1 MKLEY
6 LAIDGYKS
14 LKNLEIHFQKQSS
27 TTAIDFLIGRN
38 GSGKSSVLEAVGL
51 IFTRIMQNE
60 TPGFEFD
67 LKYRISDG
75 TQIHVCPQPEP
86 RKREGYRQKLF
97 VRIRKD
103 GQENIADR
111 IPNEYLPDRIVSYC
125 SGANSSMEEILVQS
139 PREALI
145 CDLYDQ
151 MKLGGEADAEQI
163 REIRNDYEGLDNH
176 PRVLSLDAATAKI
189 VLPVLFAILPFEKQG
204 LSRELKKYGRLRRM
218 LTRRLN
224 VDLVPVAFSFC
235 VRDDL
240 LEQMA
245 EIPQIGI
252 LRELLS
258 GNGQK
263 KAACA
268 DDISSGIQA
277 ERMAEDG
284 SPAAAT
290 KAVFLYWTVQNEKDG
305 WYHPGLQEFFAGNP
319 FTFISVLLT
328 AYRMRVI
335 SEIHFTYRDGKKPGL
350 FEMDA
355 LSDGELMWLARMG
368 LVLLAQN
375 YCGENTLF
383 LYDEPDVHFNDD
395 WNRSFIKLLYQLGEK
410 KHHQF
415 LVATHSTLI
424 LTDAFYEQLHLFTH
438 DARKGAAAVS
448 EIEISTF
455 AAQRDEISRQIFK
468 TETIGAYAESEVQRM
483 MGKKNP
489 RKLIADIEKLGP
501 GYRRFRMYEQLYE
514 LLDEKLE

>member
-1 MKLEY
+1 
-6 LAIDGYKS
+6 
-14 LKNLEIHFQKQSS
+14 
-27 TTAIDFLIGRN
+27 
-38 GSGKSSVLEAVGL
+38 
-51 IFTRIMQNE
+51 
-60 TPGFEFD
+60 
-67 LKYRISDG
+67 
-75 TQIHVCPQPEP
+75 
-86 RKREGYRQKLF
+86 
-97 VRIRKD
+97 
-103 GQENIADR
+103 
-111 IPNEYLPDRIVSYC
+111 
-125 SGANSSMEEILVQS
+125 
-139 PREALI
+139 
-145 CDLYDQ
+145 
-151 MKLGGEADAEQI
+151 
-163 REIRNDYEGLDNH
+163 
-176 PRVLSLDAATAKI
+176 
-189 VLPVLFAILPFEKQG
+189 
-204 LSRELKKYGRLRRM
+204 
-218 LTRRLN
+218 
-224 VDLVPVAFSFC
+224 
-235 VRDDL
+235 
-240 LEQMA
+240 
-245 EIPQIGI
+245 
-252 LRELLS
+252 
-258 GNGQK
+258 
-263 KAACA
+263 
-268 DDISSGIQA
+268 
-277 ERMAEDG
+277 MAEDG

-290 KAVFLYWTVQNEKDG
+290 KAVFLYRTVQNEKDG

-319 FTFISVLLT
+319 FTFISV
-328 AYRMRVI
+328 
-335 SEIHFTYRDGKKPGL
+335 
-350 FEMDA
+350 
-355 LSDGELMWLARMG
+355 RMG